1 MSKSYRHLANSD
13 MSALIGKRLGRDD
26 RVFAL
31 LQQLIQE
38 RTGLYYDAGS
48 WELLA
53 DKLAPLVRAQ
63 GCESYLDYYYLLR
76 YGPTGG
82 TAWEQVIEA
91 LAVQETYFWREAD
104 QIQAVV
110 NFIVPQLFADQ
121 PSRRLRIWSAAC
133 ASGEEPLSIA
143 MALAEAGWLRP
154 GLIDLYASDLS
165 PRAIRK
171 AQAGFY
177 RPRSF
182 RQLLPE
188 LQGKYFYPREGG
200 WQVIPELHRQIRW
213 LRANLM
219 RPEEVAPLAR
229 AQVIFCR
236 NVFIYFAPDTI
247 RRIAKLF
254 YQQMPTP
261 GYLCL
266 GAAESLVQLDTGFE
280 LQEIGSSFVYVKQ

>member
-1 MSKSYRHLANSD
+1 MSVP
-13 MSALIGKRLGRDD
+13 IGKRLGHDD

-38 RTGLYYDAGS
+38 RLGLYYDAGS

-63 GCESYLDYYYLLR
+63 GCESFLDYYYLLR
-76 YGPTGG
+76 YGPAGE
-82 TAWEQVIEA
+82 TAWEQVIDA

-104 QIQAVV
+104 QIQALV
-110 NFIVPQLFADQ
+110 NFIVPRFFSNQ
-121 PSRRLRIWSAAC
+121 PTGRLRIWSAAC

-143 MALAEAGWLRP
+143 MALAEAGWLQS
-154 GLIDLYASDLS
+154 GLVDLYASDLS
-165 PRAIRK
+165 PRAIQK

-182 RQLLPE
+182 RHLLPA
-188 LQGKYFYPREGG
+188 LQAKYFHPREGG
-200 WQVIPELHRQIRW
+200 WQVMPELHRQIRW
-213 LRANLM
+213 LRANLI

-266 GAAESLVQLDTGFE
+266 GAAESLVQLDAGFE
-280 LQEIGSSFVYVKQ
+280 LQEIGGSFIYVKQ